1 VRLPGVR
8 LRPLDRAT
16 TSAAAKLLVF
26 VVVTTLATALLALTI
41 ANVGL
46 GGTEEYKAVFTDV
59 TGVEKGDDV
68 RIAGVRVGE
77 IRDIRV
83 LDPGA
88 EASGREASGGEA
100 SGGEA
105 SGGGAAAGGP
115 LAEMTFTVDA
125 DQSLSRSTQAALRF
139 RNLVG
144 QRYLALTEGA
154 GSAEPFPPGGTIPVS
169 QTQPALDLTVL
180 FDGFKPLFAALSP
193 RDVNKLAYEIIQVLQ
208 GEAGTVES
216 LLAHTASLTTTLAD
230 RDKVLGDLI
239 DNLNVVL
246 ATVADRDQ
254 KLNQLI
260 LELQRFV
267 SGLAADREAI
277 GDSLDSIVA
286 LNEQTAGLLEDGR
299 GDLKADIAELGKVA
313 GTLEDNGPIV
323 ERTLQ
328 NMPPKLTALTR
339 TATYGSWFNF
349 YQCKADGS
357 LVLPGGV
364 LGLGKDTRVPL
375 DLPTNNAARCAGVG

>member
-1 VRLPGVR
+1 VSIRGVPARGPGASARRVRGIR

-16 TSAAAKLLVF
+16 TAAATKLVVF

-46 GGTEEYKAVFTDV
+46 GGSEEYKALFTDV

-77 IRDIRV
+77 VRDITV
-83 LDPGA
+83 LDA
-88 EASGREASGGEA
+88 GREA
-100 SGGEA
+100 
-105 SGGGAAAGGP
+105 AADAP
-115 LAEMTFTVDA
+115 LAELTFTVDA
-125 DQSLSRSTQAALRF
+125 DQSLSRGTHAALRF

-144 QRYLALTEGA
+144 QRYLALSEGA
-154 GSAEPFPPGGTIPVS
+154 GAPTPLPAGGTIPVS

-193 RDVNKLAYEIIQVLQ
+193 QEVNKLAYEIIQVLQ

-230 RDKVLGDLI
+230 RDKVIGDLI

-246 ATVADRDQ
+246 ATVADRDE
-254 KLNQLI
+254 KLTQLV

-267 SGLAADREAI
+267 SGLSADRKAI
-277 GDSLDSIVA
+277 GDSLGSIVA
-286 LNEQTAGLLEDGR
+286 LNQETAGLLEDGR
-299 GDLKADIAELGKVA
+299 GDVETDIAELGKVA
-313 GTLEDNGPIV
+313 KTLDDNGPIV
-323 ERTLQ
+323 ERTLR
-328 NMPPKLTALTR
+328 NMPSKLTALTR
-339 TATYGSWFNF
+339 TASYGSWFNF
-349 YQCKADGS
+349 YLCDFDGRV
-357 LVLPGGV
+357 VLPTGQE
-364 LGLGKDTRVPL
+364 LPRAGLHVD
-375 DLPTNNAARCAGVG
+375 AARCQR

>member
-1 VRLPGVR
+1 MTFPGVR

-16 TSAAAKLLVF
+16 TAAAAKLVVF

-77 IRDIRV
+77 VRDIEV
-83 LDPGA
+83 LDAGRDA
-88 EASGREASGGEA
+88 GASGAAGGEA
-100 SGGEA
+100 SESAG
-105 SGGGAAAGGP
+105 SAGGP
-115 LAEMTFTVDA
+115 LAELTFTVDA

-144 QRYLALTEGA
+144 QRYLALSEGA
-154 GSAEPFPPGGTIPVS
+154 GSAAPLPAGGTIPVS

-193 RDVNKLAYEIIQVLQ
+193 QDVNKLAYEIIQVLQ

-230 RDKVLGDLI
+230 KDKVLGDLI

-254 KLNQLI
+254 KLTQLI
-260 LELQRFV
+260 FELQRFV

-277 GDSLDSIVA
+277 GDSLGSIVA

-349 YQCKADGS
+349 YLCDFDGRV
-357 LVLPGGV
+357 VLPTGQE
-364 LGLGKDTRVPL
+364 LPRAGLHVD
-375 DLPTNNAARCAGVG
+375 AARCQR

>member
-1 VRLPGVR
+1 MR

-16 TSAAAKLLVF
+16 TAAAAKLVVF

-77 IRDIRV
+77 VRDIEV
-83 LDPGA
+83 LDA
-88 EASGREASGGEA
+88 GREVRASAAGGEA
-100 SGGEA
+100 SESAG
-105 SGGGAAAGGP
+105 SAGGP
-115 LAEMTFTVDA
+115 LAELTFTVDA

-144 QRYLALTEGA
+144 QRYLALSEGA
-154 GSAEPFPPGGTIPVS
+154 GSAAPLPAGGTIPVS

-193 RDVNKLAYEIIQVLQ
+193 QDVNKLAYEIIQVLQ

-230 RDKVLGDLI
+230 KDKVLGDLI

-254 KLNQLI
+254 KLTQLI
-260 LELQRFV
+260 FELQRFV

-277 GDSLDSIVA
+277 GDSLGSIVA
-286 LNEQTAGLLEDGR
+286 LNEQTAGLLEDSR
-299 GDLKADIAELGKVA
+299 GDLKTDIAELGKVA
-313 GTLEDNGPIV
+313 GTLEDNAPVV

-349 YQCKADGS
+349 YLCDFDGRV
-357 LVLPGGV
+357 VLPTGQE
-364 LGLGKDTRVPL
+364 LPRAGLHVD
-375 DLPTNNAARCAGVG
+375 AARCQR

>member
-1 VRLPGVR
+1 MTFPGVR

-16 TSAAAKLLVF
+16 TAAAAKLVVF

-77 IRDIRV
+77 VRDIEV
-83 LDPGA
+83 LDAGRDA
-88 EASGREASGGEA
+88 GASGAAGGEA
-100 SGGEA
+100 SESAG
-105 SGGGAAAGGP
+105 SAGGP
-115 LAEMTFTVDA
+115 LAELTFTVDA

-144 QRYLALTEGA
+144 QRYLALSEGA
-154 GSAEPFPPGGTIPVS
+154 GSAAPLPAGGTIPVS

-193 RDVNKLAYEIIQVLQ
+193 QDVNKLAYEIIQVLQ

-230 RDKVLGDLI
+230 KDKVLGDLI

-254 KLNQLI
+254 KLTQLI
-260 LELQRFV
+260 FELQRFV

-277 GDSLDSIVA
+277 GDSLGSIVA
-286 LNEQTAGLLEDGR
+286 LNEQTAGLLEDSR
-299 GDLKADIAELGKVA
+299 GDLKTDIAELGKIA

-349 YQCKADGS
+349 YLCDFDGRV
-357 LVLPGGV
+357 VLPTGQE
-364 LGLGKDTRVPL
+364 LPRAGLHVD
-375 DLPTNNAARCAGVG
+375 AARCQR

>member
-154 GSAEPFPPGGTIPVS
+154 GSAEPLPPGGTIPVS

-349 YQCKADGS
+349 YLCDFDGRV
-357 LVLPGGV
+357 VLPTGQ
-364 LGLGKDTRVPL
+364 
-375 DLPTNNAARCAGVG
+375 DLPRAGLHVDAARCQR